1 MNIDKKYNSVS
12 EFENSSSIL
21 SEPNQSQRY
30 VTLLNRVQY
39 LKVHNNNY

>member
-1 MNIDKKYNSVS
+1 MNINKKYNSVS

-21 SEPNQSQRY
+21 SEPNQSRRY

-39 LKVHNNNY
+39 PEVHNNNY